1 MKNGFLYII
10 TAILALLLFLATCKT
25 GCNKSMVITKSDTIR
40 ITDTSYLAGDT
51 VIITKYKPIKGK
63 IVKADSIP
71 VANTDVD
78 TLTKQYTELA
88 KKHYSEI
95 TYNDS
100 VKLQDDRYKGKDL
113 GTVYIKDVV
122 SQNELRSR
130 DIKYSLKFP
139 VINNTTTITNTVEA
153 KKKIQ
158 LYGGVGLTGNGN
170 EVINGINGMVS
181 LKTRRDVLYGV
192 TAGYQQSFGKVY
204 PQFGASIQFKIGKKK

>member
-25 GCNKSMVITKSDTIR
+25 GCNKPMVITKSDTIR

-51 VIITKYKPIKGK
+51 VIITKYKPVKGS
-63 IVKADSIP
+63 VTEPDSIP
-71 VANTDVD
+71 APNTDLEK
-78 TLTKQYTELA
+78 LTEQYTTLA
-88 KKHYSEI
+88 KTHYSEVI
-95 TYNDS
+95 YNDS
-100 VKLQDDRYKGKDL
+100 VKLEDDRYKGKDL

-122 SQNELRSR
+122 SQNELKSR

-139 VINNTTTITNTVEA
+139 VINNTITITNTVEA

-170 EVINGINGMVS
+170 EVINGINGMLS

-192 TAGYQQSFGKVY
+192 TAGYQQAFGKVY
-204 PQFGASIQFKIGKKK
+204 PQFGASIQFKIGKKQ